1 MNKFKLFLISLL
13 LIFSIGCA
21 QRGQVVTESA
31 EETAEATDPDI
42 TPTPRPTRPV
52 QNNTTIVADGVIKA
66 AQPMLPLSFA
76 TSGRVLTLLVQPGD
90 AVEVGDTIATLDD
103 SAVQEAIANAQLQVV
118 QAENSLAQTQLDL
131 DNLLAWEPDEL
142 AIAQAEANLTAAQTQ
157 LANAETQDAVAGNSV
172 TQARVS
178 VEQAER
184 GLTDAQE
191 AYDTAFDPGRE
202 WELNSPFY
210 ADRLKAEREG
220 ATRNLQFAEEQLE
233 VARANLAL
241 AGAGVNNDTAVS
253 AQSSVASAQL
263 SLEQAQQGPKPEE
276 VTAAQLRVQQA
287 EISLQQS
294 QLSLTQ
300 TENDL
305 LQLTLISPASG
316 TVLSVDVS
324 VGTTIG
330 AGSPIVTLLNTA
342 ELEFH
347 TTNLSERDLAQ
358 VVPGQTAIITL
369 KTYPNDL
376 IEGTVLR
383 IGLQA
388 EGTVGDSAVFPVM
401 IGLEATDLEVR
412 PGMTG
417 RVEIV
422 REEE

>member
-13 LIFSIGCA
+13 LIFSIGCG

-76 TSGRVLTLLVQPGD
+76 TSGRVLTLLMQPGD

-157 LANAETQDAVAGNSV
+157 LANAQTQDAVAGNSV

-276 VTAAQLRVQQA
+276 ITAAQLRVQQA

-294 QLSLTQ
+294 QLTLTQ

-305 LQLTLISPASG
+305 SQLTLISPASG

>member
-1 MNKFKLFLISLL
+1 MHRYKFCLTLLL
-13 LIFSIGCA
+13 LIFSLGCG
-21 QRGQVVTESA
+21 QRAGVELQEGA
-31 EETAEATDPDI
+31 TAEANDPNT

-52 QNNTTIVADGVIKA
+52 QNNTTIVADGVIKS
-66 AQPMLPLSFA
+66 AQPVLPLSFA
-76 TSGRVLTLLVQPGD
+76 TSGQIITLQVQPGD
-90 AVEVGDTIATLDD
+90 TVQAGDTIAILDD
-103 SAVQEAIANAQLQVV
+103 TALRESIANAQLQVD
-118 QAENSLAQTQLDL
+118 QAENSMAQIQLEL

-157 LANAETQDAVAGNSV
+157 LDNAETQDAVAGNSV

-184 GLTDAQE
+184 GLAEAQE

-210 ADRLKAEREG
+210 ADRLEAEREG
-220 ATRNLQFAEEQLE
+220 ATRNLQFAQEQLE
-233 VARANLAL
+233 VSRANLAL
-241 AGAGVNNDTAVS
+241 AAAGVNNDTAVS

-276 VTAAQLRVQQA
+276 IAAAELRVQQA
-287 EISLQQS
+287 ELSLQQS
-294 QLSLTQ
+294 QLTLAQ

-305 LQLTLISPASG
+305 SQLSLISPANG

-324 VGTTIG
+324 VGTTVG
-330 AGSPIVTLLNTA
+330 AGSPVVTLLNTA

-358 VVPGQTAIITL
+358 LSPGQTAIITL
-369 KTYPNDL
+369 KTYPNEL
-376 IEGTVLR
+376 LQGTVLR

-388 EGTVGDSAVFPVM
+388 EGMVGDSAVFPVM
-401 IGLEATDLEVR
+401 IGLSPTDFDVR

-422 REEE
+422 HAED

>member
-13 LIFSIGCA
+13 LIFSIGCG

-31 EETAEATDPDI
+31 EETAEATDPET

-76 TSGRVLTLLVQPGD
+76 TSGRVLTLLMQPGD

-157 LANAETQDAVAGNSV
+157 LANAQTQDAVAGNSV

-294 QLSLTQ
+294 QLTLTQ

-305 LQLTLISPASG
+305 SQLTLISPASG